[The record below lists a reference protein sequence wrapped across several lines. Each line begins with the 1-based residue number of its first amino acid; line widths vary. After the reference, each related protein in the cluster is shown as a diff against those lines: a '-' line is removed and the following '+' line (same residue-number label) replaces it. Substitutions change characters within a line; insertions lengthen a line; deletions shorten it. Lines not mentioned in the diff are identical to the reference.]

1 MHVGKLRHSE
11 DLKILSAIMNGFV
24 LLSASMFIYFTGQ
37 ILDDGLCDST
47 NIGVQRD
54 PYKELSYANFIE
66 HFNHTLDVSKIE
78 GVPVQ
83 TGSECL
89 LRCVNNDR
97 CYSTNVEAFHPDL
110 PNGKIWCDLLPTDK
124 YNAFEKFKT
133 NHTFHHY
140 SIWVSITSTFDLN
153 WNLVEVLY
161 SILSH

>member
-124 YNAFEKFKT
+124 YNASEKFKT
-133 NHTFHHY
+133 NHTRCF
-140 SIWVSITSTFDLN
+140 WPKFFTQITCIALMFNQISCIPKKTR
-153 WNLVEVLY
+153 
-161 SILSH
+161 

>member
-1 MHVGKLRHSE
+1 
-11 DLKILSAIMNGFV
+11 MNGFV

-54 PYKELSYANFIE
+54 PYKDLSYANFIE

-124 YNAFEKFKT
+124 YNTSEKFKT

-140 SIWVSITSTFDLN
+140 SIWVSITYWFMLPKKIPSLLHALL
-153 WNLVEVLY
+153 WNFGACTYKLPR
-161 SILSH
+161 LSATA

>member
-1 MHVGKLRHSE
+1 MHGGKLRHSE

-124 YNAFEKFKT
+124 YNASEKFKT